1 MRGIVLEDK
10 AMRRLEELK
19 SSILLTERSPIE
31 ESDEF
36 QNDVELLTIEERQEL
51 LQHMRKPITEARHLV
66 VCTLSAN
73 VLDNGWYVNIH
84 CQTHLPKGYYPTNDR
99 FDGAFRYVRV
109 TVTPKDNRKVK
120 IFAPLGYYAVD
131 PEKIREEKPND
142 K

>member
-1 MRGIVLEDK
+1 MWR
-10 AMRRLEELK
+10 EL
-19 SSILLTERSPIE
+19 STR
-31 ESDEF
+31 
-36 QNDVELLTIEERQEL
+36 
-51 LQHMRKPITEARHLV
+51 ARFL

-84 CQTHLPKGYYPTNDR
+84 WQIHLPKGYYPTNDR

-120 IFAPLGYYAVD
+120 IFAALGYYAVD

>member
-1 MRGIVLEDK
+1 VW
-10 AMRRLEELK
+10 
-19 SSILLTERSPIE
+19 TEHR
-31 ESDEF
+31 
-36 QNDVELLTIEERQEL
+36 
-51 LQHMRKPITEARHLV
+51 
-66 VCTLSAN
+66 TLSAN
-73 VLDNGWYVNIH
+73 VLDYGWYVNIH
-84 CQTHLPKGYYPTNDR
+84 CQTHLPKGYYLTNDR